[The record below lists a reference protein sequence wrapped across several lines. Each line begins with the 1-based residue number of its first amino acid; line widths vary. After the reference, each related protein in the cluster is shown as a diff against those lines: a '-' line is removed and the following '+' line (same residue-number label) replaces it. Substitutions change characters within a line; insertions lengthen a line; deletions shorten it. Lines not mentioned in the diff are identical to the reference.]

1 MKKLLSI
8 IMLIFVLTSLVSCN
22 NELPPDVQPPKS
34 DTTVT
39 EPPVTDA
46 TETELSET
54 EPPVTDAPETD
65 PPETEQ
71 PMVYEYTPSLA
82 SKDEIKEIG
91 VRMGDVIVD
100 LLCFAP
106 NGMIYSELGPGCEI
120 LFDSYLFESDIERV
134 PVVKYSPDME
144 IYNNMGYGQL
154 HDIVYL
160 HFDPG
165 NPLGPL
171 YRPVD
176 HGISF
181 NGEPGVYSV
190 VIGWSYRASEDTSNP
205 TWEELVGRK
214 ECYMSCMFIM
224 VVE

>member
-8 IMLIFVLTSLVSCN
+8 IILIFILTSLVSCN

-39 EPPVTDA
+39 EPPMTDA
-46 TETELSET
+46 PET

-91 VRMGDVIVD
+91 VIMGDVIVD
-100 LLCFAP
+100 LLCHAD
-106 NGMIYSELGPGCEI
+106 NGMIYSELGPGYEI
-120 LFDSYLFESDIERV
+120 LFDGYLFKYDIERI
-134 PVVKYSPDME
+134 PIVKYSPDME

-154 HDIVYL
+154 HDTEYF

-165 NPLGPL
+165 NPFYPIH
-171 YRPVD
+171 RPND